1 MLVVKVRYLIIYDI
15 TDDNLRA
22 LVAESLKDYGLQRI
36 QYSAFIGRL
45 RRDKLNSLIVDLK
58 NLIKDLVEN
67 VQIYPICDTCFKGR
81 REIGKPK
88 RYKLVEKKAKVAY
101 FGRG

>member
-1 MLVVKVRYLIIYDI
+1 MRYVVIYDI

-22 LVAESLKDYGLQRI
+22 LVAETLKDYGLQRI
-36 QYSAFIGRL
+36 QYSAFIGHL

-67 VQIYPICDTCFKGR
+67 VQLFPVCDTCFRGK
-81 REIGKPK
+81 REVGKPK
-88 RYKLVEKKAKVAY
+88 KYRLDEDKAKVAY
-101 FGRG
+101 F

>member
-1 MLVVKVRYLIIYDI
+1 MRYLIIYDI

-45 RRDKLNSLIVDLK
+45 RRDKLNSLIVDFK
-58 NLIKDLVEN
+58 SLIKDLVEN
-67 VQIYPICDTCFKGR
+67 VQIYPICDRCFKGR
-81 REIGKPK
+81 REVGKSK
-88 RYKLVEKKAKVAY
+88 KYALKEEKEKIAY
-101 FGRG
+101 F

>member
-1 MLVVKVRYLIIYDI
+1 MRYLVIYDI

-22 LVAESLKDYGLQRI
+22 LVAETLKDYGLQTI
-36 QYSAFIGRL
+36 QYSAFIGNL
-45 RRDKLNSLIVDLK
+45 RRDKLNSLTVDLK

-67 VQIYPICDTCFKGR
+67 VQIFPMCDTCFKGR

-88 RYKLVEKKAKVAY
+88 KYRLDEKKEKVA
-101 FGRG
+101 FF

>member
-1 MLVVKVRYLIIYDI
+1 MRYVVIYDI

-22 LVAESLKDYGLQRI
+22 LVAETLKDYGLQRI
-36 QYSAFIGRL
+36 QYSAFCGHL

-67 VQIYPICDTCFKGR
+67 VQLFPVCDTCFRGK
-81 REIGKPK
+81 REVGKPK
-88 RYKLVEKKAKVAY
+88 KYRLDEDKAKVAY
-101 FGRG
+101 F